1 MQMAENPN
9 LTGTAKGER
18 SPRLS
23 VTIPFETYDSLE
35 RIARKKKV
43 SLAWVVRDAA
53 ERYVSD
59 ELPLFRETRNV

>member
-1 MQMAENPN
+1 MAEDSN
-9 LTGTAKGER
+9 LTGLPKSER

-23 VTIPFETYDSLE
+23 VTIPVETYDSLE

-53 ERYVSD
+53 EKYISD
-59 ELPLFRETRNV
+59 ELPLFREAHNV

>member
-1 MQMAENPN
+1 MTGNTD
-9 LTGTAKGER
+9 LTVVPKSER

-23 VTIPFETYDSLE
+23 VTIPSETYDSLE

-53 ERYVSD
+53 EKYVSD
-59 ELPLFRETRNV
+59 ELPLFRGIENV